1 MTLTPA
7 RFDCR
12 AIKKMAETPPQ
23 DNVSRRKA
31 LTVMVRS
38 AGIAA
43 SLPFLRE
50 SGLRQ
55 VATTCHVA
63 PQASAPAATAEHAP
77 RFFSEDQIKTLDAIS
92 ETIIPADEHS
102 PGARAARVWEYIDQI
117 VADSQDQTKRLWTDG
132 LASIDNAAVEAQQKK
147 FADCSPDQQT
157 ALLDRIARHE
167 DHPTTLADRFFVAAK
182 RATVDGYY
190 TSSIGIHQDLEYQGN
205 TALADFP
212 SCAHQE
218 HKP

>member
-1 MTLTPA
+1 
-7 RFDCR
+7 
-12 AIKKMAETPPQ
+12 MAEIPSQ

-38 AGIAA
+38 AGAAA
-43 SLPFLRE
+43 SLPFLRQ
-50 SGLRQ
+50 SGLRP
-55 VATTCHVA
+55 AAACDAA
-63 PQASAPAATAEHAP
+63 PCASAPAATTEHVP

-92 ETIIPADEHS
+92 ERIIPADEHS
-102 PGARAARVWEYIDQI
+102 PGARAARVWEYIDEI
-117 VADSQDQTKRLWTDG
+117 VADSQDDTKKLWTDG

-157 ALLDRIARHE
+157 ALLERIARNE
-167 DHPTTLADRFFVAAK
+167 DRPTTLEERFFVAAK

-190 TSSIGIHQDLEYQGN
+190 TSSIGIHQELEYQGN

-212 SCAHQE
+212 GCTHQE
-218 HKP
+218 HKS